1 MDSMEPGRPS
11 PPILDSASSRVWVG
25 LLVTEKDQ
33 TPVIYDP
40 TLPGVPSGQVYLFN
54 AGRGALVPYKKEIVS
69 RYLREVSPEERR
81 QMRSAVSAAWKAAR
95 RDFLRQ
101 RSRRGA
107 GVRGEQ
113 PADEEED

>member
-1 MDSMEPGRPS
+1 MDNVEPGRLSQP
-11 PPILDSASSRVWVG
+11 LFDSASSRVWVG

-33 TPVIYDP
+33 TPVVYDP

-54 AGRGALVPYKKEIVS
+54 ADRGALVPYKKDIVS

-95 RDFLRQ
+95 KDFVRQ
-101 RSRRGA
+101 RSRRGTA
-107 GVRGEQ
+107 ARNEQ